1 MDTQVSATARRIAR
15 FWAEG
20 HDRSAAAVRG
30 YERQVQDHLDHLG
43 DENYLRRLAS
53 WMSLEKPAVLDIDM
67 AMRLAGAPRPDVVAH
82 SGHPCLCRGGSAQRG
97 GAPAPAILR
106 QLIRRTAVDRAA

>member
-30 YERQVQDHLDHLG
+30 YERQVQDHLDHQG
-43 DENYLRRLAS
+43 DPGYLLQVAS
-53 WMSLEKPAVLDIDM
+53 WMSLNRPECLDIDL
-67 AMRLAGAPRPDVVAH
+67 AMRFADAPQPEIVARH
-82 SGHPCLCRGGSAQRG
+82 GHPCRCRGGNTQRG
-97 GAPAPAILR
+97 GAPAPALIR
-106 QLIRRTAVDRAA
+106 QLIRRNRVAA